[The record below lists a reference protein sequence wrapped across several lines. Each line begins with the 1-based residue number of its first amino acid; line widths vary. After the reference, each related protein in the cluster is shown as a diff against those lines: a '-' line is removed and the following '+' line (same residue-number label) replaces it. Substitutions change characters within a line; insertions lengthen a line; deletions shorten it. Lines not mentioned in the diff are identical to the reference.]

1 MSCVAI
7 SDVATYCDAILEAI
21 FRNRAALEAT
31 TSCAGNTGLTNIILN
46 YNTTVNNQ
54 LRVTLDVT
62 PLLGPPT
69 GVYQVTT
76 ALIDNLRINHQRD
89 ECNHQRH
96 KNIRENSRENVEDI
110 EDARENIRIS
120 GYVLSARASTQQ
132 LHRLQAHTNLLVTR
146 SRIPATLCLLSWAHT
161 SRPRLNRVVGH
172 ADVIHGTN
180 YTAPPSGPSRNPR
193 PRLITIYDFSMITR
207 PEWCARSVRRMAPTL
222 YRAVARGAHL
232 HVTTRSDAVRAV
244 ELLKADPARVH
255 RIPLGV
261 RALEGGDPAAGRNL
275 VNSEHYILA
284 LGTTEPRKNF
294 HSLPK
299 AVAALHKDMKLVV
312 AGPPGAGEAALATAV
327 REHRLNSRYVRLTTV
342 GQQLRTD
349 LICGAT
355 VLAHPSLMEGFGLPP
370 LEAVTV
376 GTPVAATA
384 VGVLPEMLGAHT
396 KLTPPGDD
404 EAFAE
409 QLAEIV
415 DNPPPSVSYAQTR
428 ISELTW
434 ELTAQ
439 RLAALYHKISAR
451 S

>member
-1 MSCVAI
+1 M
-7 SDVATYCDAILEAI
+7 
-21 FRNRAALEAT
+21 
-31 TSCAGNTGLTNIILN
+31 N

-76 ALIDNLRINHQRD
+76 ALIGNLRNNQQREERNH
-89 ECNHQRH
+89 RH
-96 KNIRENSRENVEDI
+96 HENIHENSCGNIENGRD
-110 EDARENIRIS
+110 NIRIS
-120 GYVLSARASTQQ
+120 GYVLSARASAQQ
-132 LHRLQAHTNLLVTR
+132 LHRLQTRTNLPVTR
-146 SRIPATLCLLSWAHT
+146 SRIPAILCLLSWARF
-161 SRPRLNRVVGH
+161 SRPRLNRIARH

-180 YTAPPSGPSRNPR
+180 YTAPPGGSSRNPR
-193 PRLITIYDFSMITR
+193 PRLITVYDFSMITR
-207 PEWCARSVRRMAPTL
+207 PEWCTKSVRRIAPTL
-222 YRAVARGAHL
+222 YRAAAQGAHL
-232 HVTTRSDAVRAV
+232 HVTTRSDAAQAV

-261 RALEGGDPAAGRNL
+261 RALEGGNPAAGRNL

-284 LGTTEPRKNF
+284 LGATEPRKNF

-299 AVAALHKDMKLVV
+299 AVAALRKDMKLVV
-312 AGPPGAGEAALATAV
+312 AGPPGASEAALTAAV
-327 REHRLNSRYVRLTTV
+327 REHRLDSRYVRLTTV

-384 VGVLPEMLGAHT
+384 VGVLPEMLGPHT

-415 DNPPPSVSYAQTR
+415 DNSPPSVPYAQTR

-439 RLAALYHKISAR
+439 RLAALYHKISTTP
-451 S
+451 